1 MQTERKLEDC
11 DLICLYEDG
20 KGTHYSLKVL
30 ALKLPAEKK
39 KTKNKVFVLHL
50 VLYIIKYI
58 SPKKMDCSAKEFSD
72 PSKVGFVLVESIR
85 AKKLT
90 TKEMTEGFNVEIK

>member
-1 MQTERKLEDC
+1 LQTERKLEDC
-11 DLICLYEDG
+11 DLICLYDNG
-20 KGTHYSLKVL
+20 KGTCYSLKEL

-39 KTKNKVFVLHL
+39 KMKNIDFFLHL
-50 VLYIIKYI
+50 ILYIIKYI

-72 PSKVGFVLVESIR
+72 PSKMGFVLVESIR

-90 TKEMTEGFNVEIK
+90 TKEMTEGFNLKIK

>member
-1 MQTERKLEDC
+1 LQTERKLEDC
-11 DLICLYEDG
+11 DQICLYEDG
-20 KGTHYSLKVL
+20 KGTHYSLKEL

-39 KTKNKVFVLHL
+39 KTIFCFFFLHL
-50 VLYIIKYI
+50 ILYIIKYI

-72 PSKVGFVLVESIR
+72 PSKMGFVLMESIR

-90 TKEMTEGFNVEIK
+90 TKEMTEGFNLEIK